1 MRTETVG
8 SISEFLSGKYAKQ
21 EEPFG
26 AKVERHFN
34 KYGFV
39 YKVVGATVVIITAG
53 CGLDYAFASSGID
66 IAGRK
71 LYVSLVNIGKW
82 VIIFKG
88 GVDIIKALGNGDID
102 HAKKA
107 FFGHL
112 LTYLFLL
119 GLPFALDKVDEL
131 YTEVTSGK

>member
-1 MRTETVG
+1 MRTESM
-8 SISEFLSGKYAKQ
+8 SINQFLRGKEKA
-21 EEPFG
+21 EPFSV
-26 AKVERHFN
+26 KIDRHFK

-39 YKVVGATVVIITAG
+39 YKVVGSTALIIVAG
-53 CGLDYAFASSGID
+53 GGLDYAFAAGTGSID
-66 IAGRK
+66 RAGRK
-71 LYVSLVNIGKW
+71 LYITLVNIGKW
-82 VIIFKG
+82 IIIFKG

-102 HAKKA
+102 HAKKT

-119 GLPFALDKVDEL
+119 GLPYGMDKVDEI